1 MSFQVRILT
10 GLILLLTSV
19 FALWYGSPARLLEG
33 DTRFAYAFLLL
44 FAIGFVLFSMGVMG
58 TEGAYPALLSG
69 FVLYFIVG
77 GLITVFIY
85 LTGSGLTQ
93 YTLSEAGNP
102 LFWREAARL
111 SALWP
116 IYIVQTLGIF
126 QWDMA
131 KIW

>member
-1 MSFQVRILT
+1 MSFQIRILT
-10 GLILLLTSV
+10 GLILIITSV
-19 FALWYGSPARLLEG
+19 ALLWYGSPARLLQG
-33 DTRFAYAFLLL
+33 DTRFAYGFLMV
-44 FAIGFVLFSMGVMG
+44 FAIGFVLFSMGILG
-58 TEGAYPALLSG
+58 TQGAYPALLSG

-93 YTLSEAGNP
+93 YSLSEAGNP
-102 LFWREAARL
+102 LFWREASRL
-111 SALWP
+111 AALWP

-131 KIW
+131 KIY